1 MLRRCLLASLL
12 AFAAGPGAAQ
22 DTLPPPV
29 LAALKAANVPAD
41 ALGAVALPLGFRAL
55 PWRHRAAEPMQPG
68 SSMKLVTATVMLDR
82 LGAHLTTGT
91 KLLSAAPLEDGV
103 LRGALALQG
112 GSDPD
117 FGAERLWTML
127 RELRDAGVRKIEGDL
142 LLDRSRFRPER
153 LDVGAPPF
161 DERPESWWNV
171 IPDALLF
178 DGGLQRIEIVATAEA
193 VSARLVPSVAGVR
206 VDSSALRLND
216 KPCADW
222 DAEWQLPRAVDDA
235 AQPGAVVVQLQGAFP
250 RNCTRN
256 DAMQLVDRSRWIG
269 LVFAQLWQQ
278 LGGEWAGRV
287 SEAAAPAGARVLAER
302 RGRPW
307 GEVMRPVIKTSDNTL
322 SRLQFLELGVP
333 AMAGA
338 PAETATLTL
347 AREMVPRWFAEKR
360 IEAPGLVMDN
370 GSGLSRS
377 ERITPLTMARLLE
390 WVRNSKHAADL
401 GATLPTAGVDGT
413 MRNRLKTGPATGVAR
428 LKTGTLKNVVAVAG
442 YIVDQRGRP
451 WAVAFMV
458 NHDNAPRARPVLD
471 ALVDS
476 FMRTSPQRFMGP
488 PRAVGPQGEG
498 P

>member
-1 MLRRCLLASLL
+1 MLRRCLLSSLFVL
-12 AFAAGPGAAQ
+12 AAAPAPAQ
-22 DTLPPPV
+22 DRLPPPV
-29 LAALKAANVPAD
+29 LAAMEAAGVPAD

-55 PWRHRAAEPMQPG
+55 PWRHRATEPMQPG
-68 SSMKLVTATVMLDR
+68 SSMKLVTAAVVLDT
-82 LGAHLTTGT
+82 LGAHATSGT
-91 KLLSAAPLEDGV
+91 RLLSAAPLEDGV
-103 LRGALALQG
+103 LRGALVLQG

-127 RELRDAGVRKIEGDL
+127 RELRDTGVRRIEGDL

-178 DGGLQRIEIVATAEA
+178 DGGLQRIAIVATAEA
-193 VSARLVPSVAGVR
+193 VTARLLPSVAGVR
-206 VDSSALRLND
+206 VDTSALRLND
-216 KPCADW
+216 RPCTEW
-222 DAEWQLPRAVDDA
+222 DAEWQQPRAVDDA
-235 AQPGAVVVQLQGAFP
+235 AAPGAVVVQLQGAFP

-287 SEAAAPAGARVLAER
+287 GEAATPAAARVLVER

-322 SRLQFLELGVP
+322 SRLQFLELGLP
-333 AMAGA
+333 DAASA
-338 PAETATLTL
+338 PADVATLTL
-347 AREMVPRWFAEKR
+347 ARERVPRWFAEKR
-360 IEAPGLVMDN
+360 IAAPGLVMDN

-390 WVRNSKHAADL
+390 WVRSSVHAADL

-413 MRNRLKTGPATGVAR
+413 LRNRLKTGPATGVAR
-428 LKTGTLKNVVAVAG
+428 LKTGTLKNVVALAG
-442 YIVDQRGRP
+442 YIVDSSGRS

-476 FMRTSPQRFMGP
+476 FMRSTPQSFMRQP
-488 PRAVGPQGEG
+488 KAVRPQGKG
-498 P
+498 R